1 MAYLYTLKQ
10 FGFSSAEKLKSRKQI
25 GKLFQEGR
33 RFHHAPIRVSWILEP
48 WTEGEAL
55 QAGVGASGKH
65 FKRAVDRNRVKR
77 LLREAWRLQKGP
89 LRSALTEHRKKM
101 TVFFI
106 YASKE
111 LPEYQALYQ
120 RMGEVINK
128 LMSTIHEDP
137 AANT

>member
-1 MAYLYTLKQ
+1 LAYLYTLKQ
-10 FGFSSAEKLKSRKQI
+10 FGFSTAEKLKSSKQI

-48 WTEGEAL
+48 WTEGEHL

-89 LRSALTEHRKKM
+89 LKAALTERRKKLN
-101 TVFFI
+101 VFFI
-106 YASKE
+106 YSSKE
-111 LPEYQALYQ
+111 LPVYQELYQ
-120 RMGEVINK
+120 RMGEVIHK
-128 LMSTIHEDP
+128 LMTTIHEDP